1 MNLPT
6 KPNGLQTY
14 QIFLYRKALHPEL
27 FPLKGRR
34 QLVHGAYEIEAWVM
48 PGAHLLRFQ
57 HAKLCACE
65 LLTDQEGALPVEGA
79 VTGFQCAGEH
89 EFEHTFEAEKVKYI
103 TSVQTE
109 QLSDN
114 LYQATYEEM
123 TQFAQETGALIHP
136 WSDSRAS
143 HHGTNGLNG
152 HGRSN
157 GHSSNGH
164 SSNGHSINGSHGNQ
178 TGRNLSMLDV
188 QRLTKEVHAQ
198 SYHLI
203 AATGLVIRTQTI
215 FEHA

>member
-6 KPNGLQTY
+6 KPNGLQTF

-34 QLVHGAYEIEAWVM
+34 SLVHGAYEIEAWIM
-48 PGAHLLRFQ
+48 PGAHLMRFQ
-57 HAKLCACE
+57 FGKLCACE
-65 LLTDQEGALPVEGA
+65 LLTDQDSSLPMDGA

-89 EFEHTFEAEKVKYI
+89 EFEHAFELERVKYI

-109 QLSDN
+109 QLSEN
-114 LYQATYEEM
+114 LYQSTYDEM
-123 TQFAQETGALIHP
+123 VQFAQETGALIHQWADGP
-136 WSDSRAS
+136 GAANGRHNGHSS
-143 HHGTNGLNG
+143 GLNGLNG
-152 HGRSN
+152 HSHN
-157 GHSSNGH
+157 GHAAA
-164 SSNGHSINGSHGNQ
+164 
-178 TGRNLSMLDV
+178 GRNLSMLDV

-203 AATGLVIRTQTI
+203 SRGGLVIRTQTI

>member
-89 EFEHTFEAEKVKYI
+89 EFEHSFDAEKVKYI

-109 QLSDN
+109 HLSDN
-114 LYQATYEEM
+114 LYQATYDEM
-123 TQFAQETGALIHP
+123 TQFAQETGALIHV
-136 WSDSRAS
+136 WSDSHAS
-143 HHGTNGLNG
+143 HNGHNGALGLNG
-152 HGRSN
+152 HGRSH
-157 GHSSNGH
+157 GHSGNG
-164 SSNGHSINGSHGNQ
+164 
-178 TGRNLSMLDV
+178 GRNLSMLDV

-198 SYHLI
+198 SYHLV
-203 AATGLVIRTQTI
+203 AASGLVIRTQTI

>member
-6 KPNGLQTY
+6 KPNGLQTF

-34 QLVHGAYEIEAWVM
+34 SLVHGAYEIEAWIM
-48 PGAHLLRFQ
+48 PGAHLMRFQ
-57 HAKLCACE
+57 HGKLCACE
-65 LLTDQEGALPVEGA
+65 LLTDQEGSLPMEGA

-89 EFEHTFEAEKVKYI
+89 EFEHVFESERVKYI

-109 QLSDN
+109 QLSEN
-114 LYQATYEEM
+114 LYQATYDEM
-123 TQFAQETGALIHP
+123 VQFAQETGALVHQ
-136 WSDSRAS
+136 WSESAVGS
-143 HHGTNGLNG
+143 TNGRGNG
-152 HGRSN
+152 HALALHNGFHTN
-157 GHSSNGH
+157 GHAGAAS
-164 SSNGHSINGSHGNQ
+164 
-178 TGRNLSMLDV
+178 GRNLSLLDV

-203 AATGLVIRTQTI
+203 ARGGLVIRTQTI

>member
-65 LLTDQEGALPVEGA
+65 LLTDQEGALPVDGA

-89 EFEHTFEAEKVKYI
+89 EFEHSFEAEKVKYI

-123 TQFAQETGALIHP
+123 TQFAQETGALIHL
-136 WSDSRAS
+136 WSDAHAS
-143 HHGTNGLNG
+143 HHGSNGLNGLNGLNG
-152 HGRSN
+152 HGRTNGQSTN
-157 GHSSNGH
+157 GHSANGNH
-164 SSNGHSINGSHGNQ
+164 A
-178 TGRNLSMLDV
+178 GRNLSMLDV

>member
-6 KPNGLQTY
+6 KPNGIQTY
-14 QIFLYRKALHPEL
+14 QIYLYRKALHPEL

-57 HAKLCACE
+57 HSKLCACE
-65 LLTDQEGALPVEGA
+65 LLTDQEGALPVDGA
-79 VTGFQCAGEH
+79 VTGFVCAGEH
-89 EFEHTFEAEKVKYI
+89 EFEHSFETERVRYL

-114 LYQATYEEM
+114 LYQATYDEM
-123 TQFAQETGALIHP
+123 TQFAQETGALIHA
-136 WSDSRAS
+136 WTDAGAS
-143 HHGTNGLNG
+143 PNGLNG
-152 HGRSN
+152 HARSN
-157 GHSSNGH
+157 GHATQG
-164 SSNGHSINGSHGNQ
+164 
-178 TGRNLSMLDV
+178 GRNLSMLDV

-198 SYHLI
+198 SYHLL
-203 AATGLVIRTQTI
+203 AASGLVIRTQTI

>member
-65 LLTDQEGALPVEGA
+65 LLTDQEGALPVDGA

-89 EFEHTFEAEKVKYI
+89 EFEHAFETEKVKYI

-114 LYQATYEEM
+114 LYQATYDEM
-123 TQFAQETGALIHP
+123 TQFAQETGALIHAWTDAGVAP
-136 WSDSRAS
+136 MN
-143 HHGTNGLNG
+143 GNGLNG
-152 HGRSN
+152 HAKLN
-157 GHSSNGH
+157 GQAHV
-164 SSNGHSINGSHGNQ
+164 
-178 TGRNLSMLDV
+178 GRNLSMLDV

-203 AATGLVIRTQTI
+203 ASTGLVIRTQTI